1 IIILP
6 GTLIVTAVSY
16 GCIIV
21 TILRIPSSAG
31 RKKTFSTCSAHL
43 IVVMVFYSTC
53 IYRYIRPE
61 QRGGQDSDKILSFF
75 FSVLTQMLN
84 PYIYSL
90 RNRQVK

>member
-6 GTLIVTAVSY
+6 GNLIVTAVSY
-16 GCIIV
+16 GCIII
-21 TILRIPSSAG
+21 TILHIPSSAG
-31 RKKTFSTCSAHL
+31 RKKAFSTCSAHL
-43 IVVMVFYSTC
+43 TVVMVFYSTC
-53 IYRYIRPE
+53 IYRYIRPA
-61 QRGGQDSDKILSFF
+61 QRGGQDSDKVLSLF